1 MDVTRKVSTRIM
13 RRQSGLYITRY
24 VYIWV
29 CFFRR
34 SSQFLEDVIA
44 VDGKMVVQ
52 SVEMAEWFTE
62 TYYKEVIDFFME
74 PMNIYGN
81 DMLAKTLKVA
91 LHKRII
97 HADDFLLEDEELIS
111 KLQQCNDPE
120 VEALLSKV
128 HRNVKVK
135 EDRNDYDLH
144 QKNKVRLI
152 DPPLLREG
160 KIVQSSVVS
169 ENIRQMSDIAYE
181 KR

>member
-1 MDVTRKVSTRIM
+1 
-13 RRQSGLYITRY
+13 
-24 VYIWV
+24 
-29 CFFRR
+29 
-34 SSQFLEDVIA
+34 
-44 VDGKMVVQ
+44 MVVQ

-120 VEALLSKV
+120 VEALLSK
-128 HRNVKVK
+128 
-135 EDRNDYDLH
+135 
-144 QKNKVRLI
+144 
-152 DPPLLREG
+152 
-160 KIVQSSVVS
+160 SSS
-169 ENIRQMSDIAYE
+169 KCKS
-181 KR
+181 KRR